1 MATAPAGPEGG
12 DLPRRLRVTLV
23 TRLVL
28 TFLALSV
35 VMVGVLSWVTY
46 QRARSTVEAS
56 EFGRLEAAQ
65 QLTADALQ
73 RWVDEQ
79 KRSVTFATG
88 LLGGV
93 ERRGTL
99 PQDRGAVQ
107 ALFDPGR
114 TPAER
119 RVAART
125 MTSTLTYAVSQ
136 AADEQEL
143 LVLDLHGRVLVSTVS
158 SHVGRDESAQAFVSR
173 GSSGTYVQP
182 VSTTDLATDPSVIIA
197 TPLYDDSGRRRGV
210 LAGVLDLGR
219 LNETVLQ
226 QTSLGD
232 RGRTYLVSGASQ
244 VLSTGLDSGQKE
256 TSPGIQRAL
265 AQGSGTAS
273 YDDFDGVPVIGAYEF
288 VPALGAGLVSEIPQ
302 SVAFAPARRLAWS
315 SVTIGGVV
323 VVLLGLLIL
332 LASRRIARPIL
343 AVTRAAEAVRGGDLT
358 HRAPV
363 TTSDEIGT
371 LAVAFNDMT
380 DQLRRHVTELEE
392 RVDERTAEV
401 VTQKRYFETLVE
413 ISPAAVVTMDTE
425 LRVTGWNPAA
435 TRLFGYEPDEAIGR
449 HIDDLVLTS
458 DLMREEGATVARRA
472 MEHGRVE
479 SVTRRGRKDG
489 SLVDVEIVMVPLVVD
504 SVHVG
509 SYVVYHDVTELE
521 AARLAADSANAAKS
535 SFLAM
540 MSHEIRT
547 PLNAIIGLGGL
558 LRDGDL
564 AREEHG
570 YATAITD
577 SGEALLT
584 IINDILDFSKIEA
597 GRLELDPRECDLAD
611 CLERAVDLVAPSAA
625 AKGLELVLDV
635 DALLPA
641 SVVVDDTRL
650 RQILLNLL
658 SNAVKFTGSGRIAV
672 TAATRGLPTADHPV
686 DLVLEVTDTGIGV
699 TAEQQP
705 RLFQSFSQAD
715 ASTSRQYG
723 GTGLGLAISR
733 RLAELMGGTLDVSSP
748 VADAHGTRFTA
759 VLPVQVRAEAETPT
773 GAPTEAGALAGLA
786 VAVLVPDDVTRRVL
800 VRRLVA
806 WGAQVSTAPDHADA
820 ILLDETVEDALA
832 HLTALPA
839 DRVVVISRFPRRT
852 STIAAP
858 VVSGGAGWLVKP
870 VKAAPLLS
878 AVRRA
883 AGLDDPGSSA
893 AAATVSEMAA
903 HPSAALRILLAEDN
917 ALNRTLA
924 LALLQRLGHMPDVV
938 ANGEEAVAAVRGN
951 SYDVVLMDLQMP
963 VMDGL
968 EAARIITSDPAVDS
982 PWIVALTANVFDS
995 DRRACREAGMH
1006 DFLGKPLRPEELA
1019 AALERAGA
1027 ARSGSVAVP
1036 SNGTLSV
1043 GTGSGGVGLDR
1054 LRELTAGDEA
1064 LARLLASEFVVGA
1077 AGLVDELEAARIE
1090 GSSREVRRLAH
1101 TLKSHA
1107 VLVDATRMQALSRTI
1122 EDLAAHEQLADVAGP
1137 IEELRVETTAV
1148 VGRVKDL
1155 IS

>member
-1 MATAPAGPEGG
+1 MATAPAGPEGS
-12 DLPRRLRVTLV
+12 DPPARFRVTLV
-23 TRLVL
+23 MRLVL

-46 QRARSTVEAS
+46 QRARSTVESS
-56 EFGRLEAAQ
+56 EFGRLDAAQ

-107 ALFDPGR
+107 ALFEPGR
-114 TPAER
+114 SPADR
-119 RVAART
+119 RAAART

-143 LVLDLHGRVLVSTVS
+143 LVLDLHGRVLVSTVA

-182 VSTTDLATDPSVIIA
+182 VSTTDLATDPAVIIA

-232 RGRTYLVSGASQ
+232 GGRTYLVSGASQ

-315 SVTIGGVV
+315 SATIGAVV
-323 VVLLGLLIL
+323 VLLLGLLIL

-363 TTSDEIGT
+363 TTRDEIGT

-380 DQLRRHVTELEE
+380 DQLRRHVAELEE

-449 HIDDLVLTS
+449 HVDDLVLTS
-458 DLMREEGATVARRA
+458 DLMRQEGATVARQA

-479 SVTRRGRKDG
+479 AVTRRGRKDG

-570 YATAITD
+570 YAAAITD

-635 DALLPA
+635 DARLPV

-672 TAATRGLPTADHPV
+672 TATTRGRPTPDQRV

-699 TAEQQP
+699 TAEQQS

-748 VADAHGTRFTA
+748 VADAHGTRFAA
-759 VLPVQVRAEAETPT
+759 VLPVQVV
-773 GAPTEAGALAGLA
+773 TEAQLATEPAALAGLE
-786 VAVLVPDDVTRRVL
+786 VAVLVPDDLTHRVL
-800 VRRLVA
+800 VDRLA
-806 WGAQVSTAPDHADA
+806 GCGAQVSTALDRADVV
-820 ILLDETVEDALA
+820 LVDETAEDALG

-852 STIAAP
+852 STVAGP
-858 VVSGGAGWLVKP
+858 VVDTDTNWLVKP

-883 AGLDDPGSSA
+883 AGLDDPGSRGA
-893 AAATVSEMAA
+893 AASVSAVAA
-903 HPSAALRILLAEDN
+903 HPTAALRILLAEDN

-924 LALLQRLGHMPDVV
+924 LALLQRLGHVPDVV
-938 ANGEEAVAAVRGN
+938 ANGEEAVAAVRRT

-968 EAARIITSDPAVDS
+968 EAARIITSDLAVES

-1006 DFLGKPLRPEELA
+1006 DFLGKPLRPDELA

-1027 ARSGSVAVP
+1027 ARSGSVAGA
-1036 SNGTLSV
+1036 SNGTGSD
-1043 GTGSGGVGLDR
+1043 GTASGGVGLDR

-1077 AGLVDELEAARIE
+1077 AGLVDELEAARLE

-1122 EDLAAHEQLADVAGP
+1122 EDLAEQEQLADVAGP
-1137 IEELRVETTAV
+1137 IEELRVETIDV